1 MSEEKQA
8 VLLFK
13 PEINLSITYDLM
25 VQRDRFVGI
34 FLSLYDLNT
43 FVIMS
48 NDFFFSIRPTQQ
60 NECIDVWLG
69 ASEIWALTCNSKCL
83 SSTYRLQLTDPSL
96 YLSLW
101 PSHVVSAAAKT
112 GGSSF
117 SAYLTSGE
125 CFRSD
130 VAHINCGSL
139 TTLALY

>member
-60 NECIDVWLG
+60 NECIDV
-69 ASEIWALTCNSKCL
+69 
-83 SSTYRLQLTDPSL
+83 
-96 YLSLW
+96 
-101 PSHVVSAAAKT
+101 
-112 GGSSF
+112 
-117 SAYLTSGE
+117 
-125 CFRSD
+125 
-130 VAHINCGSL
+130 
-139 TTLALY
+139 